1 MRKTKINSLEV
12 DKIKADRQNGKTINY
27 IVDKYGYSRSTIYR
41 ILRGDI
47 LPIDAAEAE
56 VTIQEQVSDYGDD
69 FIPIGHGKRIKCGLV
84 KERHDMPADLYIF
97 EEALSESLMFN
108 YIDQVKI
115 CEKFINKNCYINNEP
130 HDLICY
136 VTGIQCALASLIKAC
151 YNMKVNL
158 TLRHYNISA
167 RKYRH
172 QNIWSGFG
180 EQPYNDVITYLLGQS
195 RSSYTYK
202 CMLDQLM
209 GQAKIFAVTVV
220 VYDEDKA
227 PISEMFLT
235 NTLSNAYELHYTLLE
250 RMRKTNKLF
259 VIFLEEVKLY
269 STGFHS
275 EKLLKS
281 SNN

>member
-12 DKIKADRQNGKTINY
+12 DKIKADRQNGKTIND

-56 VTIQEQVSDYGDD
+56 VTMQEPISDYVDD

-115 CEKFINKNCYINNEP
+115 CEKFISDNCYINDEP

-158 TLRHYNISA
+158 TLRHYNMSA

-172 QNIWSGFG
+172 QNIWSCFG

-202 CMLDQLM
+202 CRLDQLM

-235 NTLSNAYELHYTLLE
+235 NTLSNAYELHSTLLE
-250 RMRKTNKLF
+250 RMRKMNKLF

-269 STGFHS
+269 NTGFRS